1 MPSLMVV
8 NINMYTTINY
18 TWRMYVPFMKIYRR
32 EIGIGEIMNINS
44 LGLIKCIMKAM
55 FKVMDFQGNHNLD
68 LWSKQ
73 TFDLLHDI
81 NLINRI

>member
-1 MPSLMVV
+1 
-8 NINMYTTINY
+8 
-18 TWRMYVPFMKIYRR
+18 MYVPFMKIYRR

-68 LWSKQ
+68 L
-73 TFDLLHDI
+73 
-81 NLINRI
+81 

>member
-1 MPSLMVV
+1 
-8 NINMYTTINY
+8 
-18 TWRMYVPFMKIYRR
+18 
-32 EIGIGEIMNINS
+32 